1 MAEASSSIRWGD
13 VAAEQEEDQELM
25 DQSYETPVDEKGVKT
40 SYEYTTKDGE
50 RVKVVKKIQVKK
62 VMKKKHRD
70 VERRAQ
76 WKKVC

>member
-1 MAEASSSIRWGD
+1 MAAESSSMRWGD
-13 VAAEQEEDQELM
+13 VAAEQEEDQELC
-25 DQSYETPVDEKGVKT
+25 QSYETSVDENGIKT

-70 VERRAQ
+70 VERREN
-76 WKKVC
+76 WKKV